1 MVMNYSVCCEKFG
14 GRYRT
19 DQRIREGK
27 LFKVAPPKL
36 PSYLAPD
43 ATDRDVKGE
52 ISLKPLISKGAQ
64 FVGGKTFELGS
75 WGFWISKITSKPNE
89 NQK

>member
-1 MVMNYSVCCEKFG
+1 MRRNGRETILVVQNWTEKPVKCEVS
-14 GRYRT
+14 
-19 DQRIREGK
+19 
-27 LFKVAPPKL
+27 FKVAPPKL

-64 FVGGKTFELGS
+64 FAGGKTFELGS
-75 WGFWISKITSKPNE
+75 WGFWISSMTSKSNE
-89 NQK
+89 NPK